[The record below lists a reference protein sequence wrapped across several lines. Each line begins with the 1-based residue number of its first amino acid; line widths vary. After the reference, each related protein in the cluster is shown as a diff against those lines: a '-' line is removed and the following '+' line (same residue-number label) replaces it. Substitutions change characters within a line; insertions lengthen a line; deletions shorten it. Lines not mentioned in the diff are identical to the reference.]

1 MEHSTDKGLSK
12 PDDKDIQILNILK
25 KNSRLTNTEI
35 ARMLNFSEGTVRKR
49 INKLLETGTIR
60 RFTIE
65 LGRSYNEAIILIKY
79 KHSEKLTVLSQLN
92 EIPGSTYEI
101 SGKNDLAMF
110 VEFYNLEYLND
121 IVDRIS
127 SLENV
132 MDTETLIR
140 LK

>member
-121 IVDRIS
+121 IVDRIR
-127 SLENV
+127 SLEYV

>member
-49 INKLLETGTIR
+49 INRLLETGTIR

-79 KHSEKLTVLSQLN
+79 KHSEKLTVLSQLK

>member
-1 MEHSTDKGLSK
+1 MEHSTDKGLNK

-65 LGRSYNEAIILIKY
+65 LGRSYKEAIILIKY

-92 EIPGSTYEI
+92 EIPGNTYEI

-121 IVDRIS
+121 IVDRIR
-127 SLENV
+127 SLEYV